1 MAATTAAIISVA
13 ATAGSA
19 GMSFAQSRNQS
30 KLAAQA
36 SKDAADAIE
45 AAKRK
50 LDVNFYDKLAVPLE
64 AYDLQRKALISAGAG
79 AIQAGVEG
87 ESRGAGAVA
96 GRVQMAQNE
105 AQGGIR
111 TDMAKEVAD
120 LNKLSAEE
128 DSRLRDIKT
137 QMDLEQ
143 AAGAAAAE
151 RDAYEAKN
159 AAMLQGMQ
167 SVTSL
172 AQMGME
178 MAPLYDQNFGAQK
191 AALSQFDMSKFT
203 PEQIKKL
210 PKVNGAAFDPSV
222 FTDMGNRDYR
232 KFKRNLSP
240 GQEQM
245 MFFNPQYQQL
255 YNPFDPY
262 RNSFESNQE

>member
-13 ATAGSA
+13 AAAGTT
-19 GMSFAQSRNQS
+19 GMSFAQAHNQS

-45 AAKRK
+45 EAKRK
-50 LDVNFYDKLAVPLE
+50 LDVNFYAKLAVPTE

-111 TDMAKEVAD
+111 TDMAKEVSD
-120 LNKLSAEE
+120 LNKLTAEE
-128 DSRLRDIKT
+128 DSRLRDVKT

-143 AAGAAAAE
+143 AAGASRAE
-151 RDAYEAKN
+151 RDALEAKN
-159 AAMLQGMQ
+159 QAIMQGMQ
-167 SVTSL
+167 GVTNL

-178 MAPLYDQNFGAQK
+178 AAPFYDQNFGAQK
-191 AALSQFDMSKFT
+191 AAISQFDMSKFT
-203 PEQIKKL
+203 TDQLKNL
-210 PKVNGAAFDPSV
+210 PQVGGKRFDPKAFSE
-222 FTDMGNRDYR
+222 MGNSDYR
-232 KFKRNLSP
+232 KFKRSLTP
-240 GQEQM
+240 GQEQLL
-245 MFFNPQYQQL
+245 FFNPQYQQL

-262 RNSFESNQE
+262 RNSFELKQE